1 MLKGL
6 FKVIAFLAVILIAVE
21 SAWTLWIRLDP
32 NYALSSL
39 GLSPSDFPGVIVGNN
54 GAARQFETTEP
65 SSVKSFSSRVA
76 DAETGRLVER
86 RSYTIIPI
94 YVQNIGKDLPED
106 TSSSLTSRIAERLRQ
121 KRRTNGLFPR
131 PCPLKYGSG
140 ILVRF
145 HQTNETMSVFE
156 GAKIAIIQYDT
167 EMPYDGRAGYIV
179 IRYVKADSDGDGEL
193 TCNDHRSLAVY
204 DIVDRRLIEFDLDG
218 GEPIP
223 LKDGYYRSTPFLG
236 VGVDE
241 NGDGWHD
248 RTRERVRIARFDHES
263 KSLEYLTP

>member
-1 MLKGL
+1 MMKGIIKL
-6 FKVIAFLAVILIAVE
+6 IAFLAVVLIAVE

-32 NYALSSL
+32 NYALSAL
-39 GLSPSDFPGVIVGNN
+39 GLSPSNFPGVIAGDD

-65 SSVKSFSSRVA
+65 SSVKSYTSRVA

-86 RSYTIIPI
+86 RSYTIVPI
-94 YVQNIGKDLPED
+94 FVQNIGKDLPED
-106 TSSSLTSRIAERLRQ
+106 TLSSLSSRIAEQLRQ
-121 KRRTNGLFPR
+121 KRRPNGLFPR
-131 PCPLKYGSG
+131 PCPLKYGSE

-145 HQTNETMSVFE
+145 HQAAETMSVFD
-156 GAKIAIIQYDT
+156 GAKIAIIQYET
-167 EMPYDGRAGYIV
+167 EMPYDGKAGYIV

-204 DIVDRRLIEFDLDG
+204 DLVNRELIEFDLDG
-218 GEPIP
+218 GEPVP
-223 LKDGYYRSTPFLG
+223 LKDGYYRSTPILG

-248 RTRERVRIARFDHES
+248 RTRERVRIAQFDYET